1 MPLAENFPR
10 AGLRPEFSSLYIQYS
25 DFKTVQMHSGCN
37 CKRSILSE
45 LWRIIGWR
53 GLTRSVDGMRPLGQL
68 IGEAQ
73 MDREHKL
80 MRGFEGQ
87 HPGAGWE
94 LMCEPY
100 KGAS

>member
-1 MPLAENFPR
+1 M
-10 AGLRPEFSSLYIQYS
+10 
-25 DFKTVQMHSGCN
+25 
-37 CKRSILSE
+37 
-45 LWRIIGWR
+45 
-53 GLTRSVDGMRPLGQL
+53 TRSVGGMRPLGQL

-94 LMCEPY
+94 LVCEPY